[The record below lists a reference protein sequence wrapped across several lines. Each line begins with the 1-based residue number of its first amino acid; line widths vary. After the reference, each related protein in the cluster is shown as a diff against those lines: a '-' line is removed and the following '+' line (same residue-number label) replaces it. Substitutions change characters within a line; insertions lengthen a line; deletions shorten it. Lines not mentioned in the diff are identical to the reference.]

1 MDTEL
6 VGACERVESPALC
19 SWFDIVLGLKW
30 SVKGD
35 NRISRSMLV
44 TLTSLHLQERAN
56 IMRFASFVDGI
67 FRFCVAIELTSCY
80 IHVLHIANQTGPCYT
95 REFEF
100 LKRAKSATYRALSG
114 DMGE

>member
-1 MDTEL
+1 M
-6 VGACERVESPALC
+6 ERKRGQSYTL
-19 SWFDIVLGLKW
+19 I
-30 SVKGD
+30 
-35 NRISRSMLV
+35 

-67 FRFCVAIELTSCY
+67 FRFCVAIELTSYY

-114 DMGE
+114 DMGEYLVKCQERQVSLC